1 MGLLPSLSNHRNMKK
16 GLITNI
22 EQDTLGND
30 NFRKVLYTGAHSQL
44 VVMSLNPG
52 EDIGKEVHKNNDQ
65 FIRIE
70 SGTGVA
76 FIDGVE
82 TPVADDFAIV
92 IPAGAEHNVTNTGD
106 TPMKLYTV
114 YGPAE
119 HRNGVVHATK
129 SDAEAHHDADHFDGV
144 TSE

>member
-1 MGLLPSLSNHRNMKK
+1 MKR
-16 GLITNI
+16 GFIANI
-22 EQDTLGND
+22 EEKTLAND
-30 NFRKVLYTGAHSQL
+30 NFRQVLYTGEHLQL
-44 VVMSLNPG
+44 VVMNLAPG
-52 EDIGKEVHKNNDQ
+52 EDIGKEVHENNDQ

-76 FIDGVE
+76 YIDGVE

-92 IPAGAEHNVTNTGD
+92 IPASAEHNVTNTGD
-106 TPMKLYTV
+106 IPMKLYTV

-119 HRNGVVHATK
+119 HRNGVIHMTK
-129 SDAEAHHDADHFDGV
+129 ADAEANHDADHFDGV